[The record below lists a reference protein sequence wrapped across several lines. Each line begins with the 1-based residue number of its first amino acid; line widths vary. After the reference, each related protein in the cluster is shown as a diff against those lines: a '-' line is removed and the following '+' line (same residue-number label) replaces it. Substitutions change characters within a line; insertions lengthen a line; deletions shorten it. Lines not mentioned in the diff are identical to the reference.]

1 MNTTSYENA
10 LAHGLSRV
18 NAGVLEQQGSAA
30 VMDFFV
36 NLQKTYPNRR
46 LNKVETELKEKFS

>member
-18 NAGVLEQQGSAA
+18 NAGVLEQQGPAA

-36 NLQKTYPNRR
+36 NPGKNLSICIVIP
-46 LNKVETELKEKFS
+46 S